1 MNRLYSIS
9 IFILLT
15 LITLS
20 SVDGQSKQKGLRTKS
35 AKAKK
40 QFEKAVTAVE
50 NKGFENAVIYLDA
63 ALAIDPNFIDAWVVR
78 GDCFMYMGSCKDA
91 LVSYYK
97 ALEIDPNYYPALYY
111 LLGMQELQC
120 EKYKEAVSHFET
132 YLKLPNANAGRV
144 RMVNDYLVNARLA
157 VKLMEN
163 PVKYNPINMGSNVND
178 TTDEYLP
185 AITADEST
193 LVYTVRR
200 PRDRETVC
208 AKCSTEEDFY
218 CSEKDSAGNWA
229 PRFAM
234 KDVNSPYNEGAQCV
248 SPDGKYLI
256 FTICNREDGLGS
268 CDLYWSKK
276 IGTRWTRPRNLGRPV
291 NSEAWESQPTFSS
304 DGKTIYFVSNRY
316 GGVGS
321 SDIWKTTMIGEGE
334 FSAPVNLGK
343 VINTQGDE
351 VSPFIHPD
359 NKTLYFAS
367 TGHPGFGGK
376 DLFISRLN
384 DAGEW
389 GEPVNIGYPI
399 NTPSDE
405 LNLVVNAAG
414 DKGYLSSSKE
424 GGYGGLDL
432 YWFEM
437 DDRNKPDVVTYFKG
451 FVYDEFSKKPL
462 EATVELID
470 LASGKT
476 FVQTK
481 SDPSTGNFLICLP
494 TNHDYLLN
502 VNHPDYLFY
511 SDHFALKGVHDKLN
525 PYVKDVPLKTF
536 KIGETVV
543 LNNVFFDTD
552 KFVLK
557 EESRIELDRLV
568 DLMKRNIR
576 VKIEIGGHT
585 DNQGSKEHNV
595 TLSQNRAA
603 AVMKYLTEHGIEKGR
618 LTSAGYGMN
627 KPVAS
632 NDTETG
638 RALNRRT
645 EFKIIGF

>member
-1 MNRLYSIS
+1 MKRILSIS
-9 IFILLT
+9 LLFLLVQTSIF
-15 LITLS
+15 
-20 SVDGQSKQKGLRTKS
+20 GQSQQKGLRTKS
-35 AKAKK
+35 SKAKK
-40 QFEKAVTAVE
+40 QYEKAITAVE
-50 NKGFENAVIYLDA
+50 NKNFESAIVYLDA
-63 ALAIDPNFIDAWVVR
+63 ALSLDEKFIDAWVVK
-78 GDCFMYMGSCKDA
+78 GDCYMYMSNCKNA
-91 LVSYYK
+91 LSSYYK
-97 ALEIDPNYYPALYY
+97 ALAIDPNYYPALYY
-111 LLGMQELQC
+111 LIGIQEVQC
-120 EKYKEAVSHFET
+120 EKYKEAVLHFET
-132 YLKLPNANAGRV
+132 YLNLPNSNAGRV
-144 RMVNDYLVNARLA
+144 RMVNDYLKEARFA
-157 VKLMEN
+157 ASMMDN
-163 PVKYNPINMGSNVND
+163 PVKYNPINMGENVND

-185 AITADEST
+185 AITADESM

-200 PRDRETVC
+200 PRDRETAC

-218 CSEKDSAGNWA
+218 SSEKDSLGNWT
-229 PRFAM
+229 PRVAM

-276 IGTRWTRPRNLGRPV
+276 IGPRWTRPRNLGRPV
-291 NSEAWESQPTFSS
+291 NSEAWESQPTFAS
-304 DGKTIYFVSNRY
+304 DGKTIYFASNRY
-316 GGVGS
+316 GSVGS
-321 SDIWKTTMIGEGE
+321 SDIWKTTLINEGE

-343 VINTQGDE
+343 KINTQGDE

-367 TGHPGFGGK
+367 TGHLGFGGK
-376 DLFISRLN
+376 DLFISRI
-384 DAGEW
+384 DSSGEW
-389 GEPVNIGYPI
+389 ESPNNIGYPI
-399 NTPSDE
+399 NTPNDE
-405 LNLVVNAAG
+405 LNLVVNATG

-424 GGYGGLDL
+424 GGFGGLDL

-437 DDRNKPDVVTYFKG
+437 DERNKPDVVTYFKG
-451 FVYDEFSKKPL
+451 FVYDETTRKPI
-462 EATVELID
+462 EADVELID
-470 LASGKT
+470 LKTGKT
-476 FVQTK
+476 IVHLK
-481 SDPSTGNFLICLP
+481 SDPTSGNFLICLP

-502 VNHPDYLFY
+502 VSHPQYLFY

-552 KFVLK
+552 QFVLK
-557 EESRIELDRLV
+557 EESKIELNRLV
-568 DLMKRNIR
+568 DLLKKNTR
-576 VKIEIGGHT
+576 VRIEIGGHT

-595 TLSQNRAA
+595 VLSQNRAS
-603 AVMKYLTEHGIEKGR
+603 AVMKYLVDHGIGKER

-627 KPVAS
+627 KPISS
-632 NDTETG
+632 NDNEDG